1 MVKPLMIV
9 IRAAI
14 TWGVTARGPR
24 LAVRPVILG
33 QPDALFPFRFIETI
47 F

>member
-1 MVKPLMIV
+1 MVKPLMTV

-24 LAVRPVILG
+24 LAVGPVILG
-33 QPDALFPFRFIETI
+33 RPDALFSFRFIETI